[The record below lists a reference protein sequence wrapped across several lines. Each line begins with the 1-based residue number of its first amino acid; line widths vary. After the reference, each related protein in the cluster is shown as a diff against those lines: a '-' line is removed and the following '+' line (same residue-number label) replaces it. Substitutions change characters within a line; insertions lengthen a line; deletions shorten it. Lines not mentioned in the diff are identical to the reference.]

1 MHLFSWIY
9 RFSVKQ
15 SQGAITERLRSFSM
29 HDLTA
34 IQGDEPVGQG
44 RTNLSQKQ
52 KEKVNQAPVKQQ
64 VCWFCFHVF
73 CHNWDLESRWVPAV

>member
-9 RFSVKQ
+9 RFSIKQ

-34 IQGDEPVGQG
+34 IQGDEPVGQRPYQPLQETKKKSKSG
-44 RTNLSQKQ
+44 SGEAAGVLVLFSCIVLS
-52 KEKVNQAPVKQQ
+52 
-64 VCWFCFHVF
+64 
-73 CHNWDLESRWVPAV
+73 